1 MLRQTPVDPCDACWE
16 MCGSSRSMHHYSAA
30 VHRTE
35 ECSRC
40 LIKHGYVADA
50 QRLYDFKII
59 SWNVA
64 IFYWCRCVWLLFIS
78 MQSVMDLFCSSFV
91 AFPSLWCSMSS
102 GCKHRRY
109 WYMTVSAARG
119 MYVVFCY
126 DGDVMR
132 GSPSIPTLL
141 RDSDASWSRITKKLN
156 NVWICMNALS
166 YNNRE
171 DCIMSGAA
179 KQWDA
184 VQRSAVWWSEQ
195 CTRMQWIGCAT
206 CLLGCV
212 QYVIHQIEIQRVW
225 PSTVSWI
232 ASKVAKHIWGA
243 SLGSLHLVDTQI
255 HYRKGVF
262 FAIVDNMTN
271 VIDQTNPL
279 MYSAMKHMTMRSAN
293 ESMAV
298 TT

>member
-1 MLRQTPVDPCDACWE
+1 

-141 RDSDASWSRITKKLN
+141 RDSDASWSRITKKLT
-156 NVWICMNALS
+156 NVWMS
-166 YNNRE
+166 YLTILGKLARLYTCLIN
-171 DCIMSGAA
+171 GAA
-179 KQWDA
+179 EQWDA
-184 VQRSAVWWSEQ
+184 VQRSVAHWSVTK
-195 CTRMQWIGCAT
+195 CT
-206 CLLGCV
+206 V
-212 QYVIHQIEIQRVW
+212 
-225 PSTVSWI
+225 
-232 ASKVAKHIWGA
+232 K
-243 SLGSLHLVDTQI
+243 
-255 HYRKGVF
+255 
-262 FAIVDNMTN
+262 
-271 VIDQTNPL
+271 
-279 MYSAMKHMTMRSAN
+279 
-293 ESMAV
+293 
-298 TT
+298 